1 MILRM
6 NQERSGTRILHWAQP
21 HMLEFLDVAE
31 APVEPSQIPESERA
45 SHDMGA
51 KRRNVDRQGWFGN
64 VSFAQAVS
72 MARSGW
78 PDGARMVQE
87 LSASISAPLLRQLER
102 VAAFD
107 VAPADWIDPDRL
119 LSGQPEVWGQIV
131 DGESLI
137 DQARGKCV
145 HIVVHGGMSCRQC
158 GSMNCMTEPVGA
170 ATLMNRGAMICS
182 FIDVMEALGVR
193 CKVTLVCACTGL
205 EDLKF
210 GGRVPT
216 SVEALKGDDYGWE
229 DKRRVDEFIRNSGY
243 KGANAA
249 THTKLAS
256 PRKYDRDQIAF
267 SLTIKDY
274 HDALDL
280 DSLIFSI
287 GHVAFERRLAF
298 SYLEHMEEDVKLGF
312 RLMNLGAEPGTYA
325 KITDDLPEQLR
336 LSGDGLGE
344 SVVYFPSIK
353 GDPPE
358 FASMDLARAQCHELL
373 KKQGVVMRHLEA
385 V

>member
-1 MILRM
+1 M

-205 EDLKF
+205 AEGPGKQPIS
-210 GGRVPT
+210 GAAIR
-216 SVEALKGDDYGWE
+216 GDNYGWG
-229 DKRRVDEFIRNSGY
+229 DKDAVNSFLKNYGFAGGAKDARHAVVNRR
-243 KGANAA
+243 
-249 THTKLAS
+249 
-256 PRKYDRDQIAF
+256 YDGDRIAF

-280 DSLIFSI
+280 DSLIFAI
-287 GHVAFERRLAF
+287 GHVAFIRRLAF
-298 SYLEHMEEDVKLGF
+298 SYLEHMEEDVKIGF
-312 RLMNLGAEPGTYA
+312 RLINCGAEPGTYA